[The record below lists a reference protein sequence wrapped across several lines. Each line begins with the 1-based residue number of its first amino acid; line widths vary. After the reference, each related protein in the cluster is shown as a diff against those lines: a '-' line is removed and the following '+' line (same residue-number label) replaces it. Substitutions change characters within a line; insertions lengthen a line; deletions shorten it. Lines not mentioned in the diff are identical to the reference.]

1 LTFENF
7 CQDLALAP
15 VSQKPAPQWFYAV
28 KCNRALT
35 FENFCQRQV
44 LELERGRGVEK
55 CQGDAFFFW
64 PQLQC
69 LWRLK
74 KARVMSCDDA
84 AIMFLMVP

>member
-55 CQGDAFFFW
+55 CQGDAFFFLATTSV
-64 PQLQC
+64 PLEI
-69 LWRLK
+69 K
-74 KARVMSCDDA
+74 ESTCDE
-84 AIMFLMVP
+84 L